1 MCWGCWSLDAGCCCC
16 CFASF
21 LRQLFVVSLWCS
33 ASASVAMVI
42 LLQGRCCL
50 CALALTDGD
59 PTSSYPFCLGQDKFI
74 DMMEK
79 IITNKNS
86 VRLTKD
92 EGWYSEG
99 EMKSELGWTSYI
111 S

>member
-1 MCWGCWSLDAGCCCC
+1 M
-16 CFASF
+16 
-21 LRQLFVVSLWCS
+21 
-33 ASASVAMVI
+33 MV
-42 LLQGRCCL
+42 
-50 CALALTDGD
+50 TYGD
-59 PTSSYPFCLGQDKFI
+59 PTSCYPFCLGQEKFI
-74 DMMEK
+74 DMMEN

-99 EMKSELGWTSYI
+99 EMKSELGWSSYI